1 MKIEDQITIIETVK
15 ILERIERRLNDG
27 LAWLKVVAIASVLCF
42 SVVSVALGLLAIRAS
57 FSF

>member
-15 ILERIERRLNDG
+15 ILERIERRLIDG

-42 SVVSVALGLLAIRAS
+42 LVISVALGLLAIRAS

>member
-1 MKIEDQITIIETVK
+1 VKIEDQITIIETVK
-15 ILERIERRLNDG
+15 ILERIERQLNDG

-42 SVVSVALGLLAIRAS
+42 FVISVALGLLAIRAS